1 MLQKEANFR
10 YSLVRIRDNAESIA
24 LFRSERN
31 EAQHIERRFDHVISN
46 AKAIIGTQR
55 NLDFFTTFYNY
66 LTWILPII
74 VIAPE
79 YFAGN
84 VDLGVVQQSASA
96 FSHVLD
102 DLSLIINQFESLTAF
117 SASIDRL
124 FQFVMAIKSSDI
136 ERKIR
141 DSPLMRKDEDD
152 PNKGSYKHPREREV
166 DGIMKE
172 QSAEAPNIIE
182 SSLSKVIRIEETSI
196 SSAST
201 TALRIQNLCLVT
213 PDSSKTL
220 IDSLSIDLPWNQNL
234 LIFGESGVGKTSLIR
249 AIAGLWT
256 CGSGTIE
263 RPLLEDT
270 YVLPQKPYC
279 PLGTLR
285 DQLLYPMKNDEFPIS
300 NQELFEILTAIDLS
314 DLATRL
320 GDGDP
325 FQGLDRSIDWG
336 NTLSLGE
343 QQRLAFGR
351 ILVNKPRLVILDE
364 STSAMDVSSEGRMY
378 RLLQERMQKPFT
390 YISVGHRPTL
400 LGFHD
405 LRLELKKTEKQSDE
419 VHYSLEQ
426 ITSTQKVV
434 SSAEVDLFFRG

>member
-55 NLDFFTTFYNY
+55 NLDFFTTLYNY

-152 PNKGSYKHPREREV
+152 PSKGSYKHPREREV

-172 QSAEAPNIIE
+172 QSAEAPNLIE

-256 CGSGTIE
+256 FGSGTIE

-285 DQLLYPMKNDEFPIS
+285 DQLLYPMKNDENVPIS

-364 STSAMDVSSEGRMY
+364 STSALDVSSEGRMY

-405 LRLELKKTEKQSDE
+405 LRLQLKKTEK
-419 VHYSLEQ
+419 
-426 ITSTQKVV
+426 
-434 SSAEVDLFFRG
+434 

>member
-1 MLQKEANFR
+1 
-10 YSLVRIRDNAESIA
+10 
-24 LFRSERN
+24 
-31 EAQHIERRFDHVISN
+31 
-46 AKAIIGTQR
+46 
-55 NLDFFTTFYNY
+55 
-66 LTWILPII
+66 
-74 VIAPE
+74 
-79 YFAGN
+79 
-84 VDLGVVQQSASA
+84 
-96 FSHVLD
+96 
-102 DLSLIINQFESLTAF
+102 
-117 SASIDRL
+117 
-124 FQFVMAIKSSDI
+124 
-136 ERKIR
+136 
-141 DSPLMRKDEDD
+141 
-152 PNKGSYKHPREREV
+152 
-166 DGIMKE
+166 MKE
-172 QSAEAPNIIE
+172 QSAVAPNSIE
-182 SSLSKVIRIEETSI
+182 SSLSKVIQIEETSI
-196 SSAST
+196 STAST

-285 DQLLYPMKNDEFPIS
+285 DQLLYPMKNDENVPIS
-300 NQELFEILTAIDLS
+300 NQELFDILTAIDLS

-364 STSAMDVSSEGRMY
+364 STSAMEVSSEERMY

-405 LRLELKKTEKQSDE
+405 LRLQLKKTEKQSDE
-419 VHYSLEQ
+419 EQ
-426 ITSTQKVV
+426 IISFSV
-434 SSAEVDLFFRG
+434 LI